1 MNELGSGRAGSIS
14 GPAAAALRD
23 ATGAAVDAA
32 RRWRD
37 PAAKL
42 RRKKRRARR
51 RARLFGVAGGT
62 WGIGTATLAAASAPD
77 WTIVATGGVTAAC
90 VVPAVMAVRTFRRLD
105 AVPLPPP
112 GPGLRKLPPAGSVA
126 RAPMERLSAD
136 EQSLARLLGVLA
148 RSGAVAAD
156 DLEEIG
162 EAARAA
168 SSALDAVVEDVV
180 ALEAASRG
188 SAAAGAHLD
197 TAITAAG
204 QRLESG
210 VDQFE
215 ELVAAAA
222 RLAAAPESSRSMA
235 LLEQHRA
242 ELITTSDKLESW
254 ALSWQEV
261 ARIERPYRDRS

>member
-1 MNELGSGRAGSIS
+1 MNAPGHGRAGNIP
-14 GPAAAALRD
+14 GPAVAALRD
-23 ATGAAVDAA
+23 VTGAAVEAA

-37 PAAKL
+37 PAARL

-51 RARLFGVAGGT
+51 RARLFGAASGT
-62 WGIGTATLAAASAPD
+62 WGIGTATLVAASAPE
-77 WTIVATGGVTAAC
+77 WTIVATGGATAAFA
-90 VVPAVMAVRTFRRLD
+90 VPAVLAVRTFRRLD

-112 GPGLRKLPPAGSVA
+112 GPGRRTLPPAGSVA

-136 EQSLARLLGVLA
+136 EQSLAGLLAVIA

-156 DLEEIG
+156 DLDEIG
-162 EAARAA
+162 DAARAA

-180 ALEAASRG
+180 ALESAARG
-188 SAAAGAHLD
+188 STAAGAHLSE
-197 TAITAAG
+197 AITEAG
-204 QRLESG
+204 RRLESG

-222 RLAAAPESSRSMA
+222 RLAATPEGNRSMA
-235 LLEQHRA
+235 LLDRHRA

-254 ALSWQEV
+254 AMSWRDV
-261 ARIERPYRDRS
+261 ARIEQRYRD